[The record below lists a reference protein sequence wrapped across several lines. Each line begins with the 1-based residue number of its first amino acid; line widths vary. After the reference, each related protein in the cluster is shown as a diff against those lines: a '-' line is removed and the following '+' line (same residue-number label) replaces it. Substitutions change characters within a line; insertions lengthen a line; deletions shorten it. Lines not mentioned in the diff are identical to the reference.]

1 MIVGLICVLFI
12 IFFSYKSNAFVR
24 INVGLDLFVV
34 SLLVVPIMDVFVV
47 VVALSDIA
55 DALVQGGVIG
65 VVGEMPDRY
74 MQAFVAEIAASVMLS
89 VGSGWVTSKD
99 DDDELGDVVKRKWF
113 RRRQR
118 EKTNTLFITLRR
130 HLVHL
135 FSCRRLQM

>member
-12 IFFSYKSNAFVR
+12 IFFSYKSNAFVM

-34 SLLVVPIMDVFVV
+34 LLLVVPIVDVFLVA
-47 VVALSDIA
+47 VALSDIA

-74 MQAFVAEIAASVMLS
+74 MQAVVAETAASVMLS